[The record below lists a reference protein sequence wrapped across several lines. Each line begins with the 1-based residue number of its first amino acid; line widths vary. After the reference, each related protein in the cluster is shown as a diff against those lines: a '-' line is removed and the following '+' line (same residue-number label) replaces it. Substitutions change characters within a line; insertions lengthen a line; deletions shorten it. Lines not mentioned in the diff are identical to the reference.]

1 MRRRSILSL
10 LALTIVGAAVF
21 SCYSCTPENKEPE
34 VPAPENKD
42 DQNDPDQNKPGGN
55 DEDDGTIKAGTY
67 SFVASP
73 MKGTWKAGDQIY
85 VHGNI
90 GSETQTI
97 TLSAADISQDGKT
110 ATAEL
115 NETTLTSPSDPD
127 GFYAVWPA
135 ESVFI
140 FKGVLRSKTTF
151 EKTEELLTQAYLKD
165 RTFTFIDISSLVT
178 FTVDGDYDS
187 WAICSN
193 NRNGI
198 CITRFESTYDS
209 SQKKYNYKQND
220 GYPFRYGSIVSGEAQ
235 IWFPGDFSMPDGYTI
250 FFGKGDSWTAT
261 YTVSGA
267 QTFMSGEKKDLGNIT
282 ASLTPYNGAPPRM
295 PKMVDSQKYSV
306 KFNELS
312 GVCISEDGQFIWG
325 VGDNGDLAKLDFEGN
340 VTYSFHI
347 GGDAED
353 VSINPVTHDLLIGLE
368 PDGAGVVLAPDFNK
382 RASSLFT
389 LSACKNY
396 GNAGIEGLTYYKDG
410 LIFMGAQSN
419 SHLFLCSLE
428 SKSVLW
434 EAKLYDVKRVSE
446 IAGLSYDPKTGWLW
460 IIDSE
465 AKKIFV
471 FDVDHSQ
478 DGDKYSVKME
488 FIGAYPVAGSNPEAV
503 GVDRINN
510 CVWVADDYGDTS
522 YLYRYEF
529 EGLDKFDK

>member
-10 LALTIVGAAVF
+10 LALTFVGAAVF
-21 SCYSCTPENKEPE
+21 SCYSCSPVNNDLE
-34 VPAPENKD
+34 VPGPDE
-42 DQNDPDQNKPGGN
+42 QETEDPGKQDPSTTEPTGPQP
-55 DEDDGTIKAGTY
+55 GTY
-67 SFVASP
+67 KFVASP
-73 MKGTWKAGDQIY
+73 MKGTWKEGDQIY

-90 GSETQTI
+90 GTQAQII
-97 TLSAADISQDGKT
+97 TLSASGISADGKT
-110 ATAEL
+110 ASATLDADALSSPAE
-115 NETTLTSPSDPD
+115 PD
-127 GFYAVWPA
+127 GFYAAWPA
-135 ESVFI
+135 DDVYM
-140 FKGVLRSKTTF
+140 FKGVLKTKTTF
-151 EKTEELLTQAYLKD
+151 ENSEVLLTQAYLKD
-165 RTFTFIDISSLVT
+165 DTFTFIDISSLVT
-178 FTVDGDYDS
+178 FSVDGDYDN

-198 CITRFESTYDS
+198 CITRFESEFS
-209 SQKKYNYKQND
+209 SAQKKFTYKQND
-220 GYPFRYGSIVSGEAQ
+220 GYPFRYGSIESGKAE

-250 FFGKGDSWTAT
+250 FLGKGESWTAT
-261 YTVSGA
+261 YTVSGSK
-267 QTFMSGEKKDLGNIT
+267 TFTSGEKTDLGNIT
-282 ASLTPYNGAPPRM
+282 SSLTPYDGFPPKM
-295 PKMVDSQKYSV
+295 PKMVDSQKYTV
-306 KFNELS
+306 RFNELS
-312 GVCISEDGQFIWG
+312 GVCISEDGKFIWG
-325 VGDNGDLAKLDFEGN
+325 VGDNGDLAKLDFDGN
-340 VTYSFHI
+340 ITYSFHI

-382 RASSLFT
+382 RASTLFS

-446 IAGLSYDPKTGWLW
+446 IAGLSYDPKSGWLW

-478 DGDKYSVKME
+478 DGEGKYSVKMD

-529 EGLDKFDK
+529 TGLDEFDK

>member
-21 SCYSCTPENKEPE
+21 SCYSCTPENKDPE

-42 DQNDPDQNKPGGN
+42 KDKDDETPGTEDPAGPQS
-55 DEDDGTIKAGTY
+55 GTY
-67 SFVASP
+67 KFVASP
-73 MKGTWKAGDQIY
+73 LKGAWEVGDQIY

-90 GSETQTI
+90 GTQAQII
-97 TLSAADISQDGKT
+97 TLSAADISTDGKT
-110 ATAEL
+110 ATG
-115 NETTLTSPSDPD
+115 TLSADALSSPADPN
-127 GFYAVWPA
+127 GFYAAWPA
-135 ESVFI
+135 EAVYA
-140 FKGVLRSKTTF
+140 FKGVLKSKTSF
-151 EKTEELLTQAYLKD
+151 EISDILLTQAYLKD
-165 RTFTFIDISSLVT
+165 DTFSFIDISSLVT
-178 FTVDGDYDS
+178 FAVDGDYDS

-193 NRNGI
+193 DRNGL
-198 CITRFESTYDS
+198 CITRFESSYDS
-209 SQKKYNYKQND
+209 GQKKFNYKQND
-220 GYPFRYGSIVSGEAQ
+220 GYPFRYGSIASGAGE
-235 IWFPGDFSMPDGYTI
+235 IWFPGDFSMPDGYTL

-267 QTFMSGEKKDLGNIT
+267 QTFMSGEKKELGNIT

-295 PKMVDSQKYSV
+295 PKMVDYQKYTV
-306 KFNELS
+306 RFNELS
-312 GVCISEDGQFIWG
+312 GVCISEDGQFVWG

-368 PDGAGVVLAPDFNK
+368 PDGAGVVLAPDYNK

-478 DGDKYSVKME
+478 DGEGKYSVKMD

-529 EGLDKFDK
+529 EGLDEFDK